1 MNIKTKF
8 IACLFGLSSFIPA
21 HTQKAVRSLPQ
32 KPLLEVATRDTVKI
46 SNKVSKDIS
55 LRTFQFLNGNNL
67 TAVGTGFGKNKK
79 KLSAYISPLAGYD
92 FANKKPWIG
101 AFGFLDRTYT
111 NNGKKVWLSQE
122 LYGEFLKE
130 KGVFDSKVAYTPLK
144 LNAMLSKKVN
154 FSFDPRL
161 AVHINNDGL
170 TPQMETLTTVSA
182 PITKKLSGY
191 ALFQTYDTTNLF
203 KKGSYN
209 NIGINGGI
217 VYSF

>member
-8 IACLFGLSSFIPA
+8 IAFLFGLSSFVPA
-21 HTQKAVRSLPQ
+21 QAQKAVRILPQ
-32 KPLLEVATRDTVKI
+32 KPLLEVVTQDTVKI

-67 TAVGTGFGKNKK
+67 TAVGAGFGKNKG

-92 FANKKPWIG
+92 FANKKPWVG
-101 AFGFLDRTYT
+101 AFGFLDRRYT
-111 NNGKKVWLSQE
+111 NNGKKGLSQE
-122 LYGEFLKE
+122 WYMEFLKE
-130 KGVFDSKVAYTPLK
+130 KGGFDSKVTYTPLK
-144 LNAMLSKKVN
+144 FYAMLSKKVN
-154 FSFDPRL
+154 LSFTPRL
-161 AVHINNDGL
+161 AVHINKAGL

-182 PITKKLSGY
+182 SITKRLSGY

-209 NIGINGGI
+209 NIGVNGGM